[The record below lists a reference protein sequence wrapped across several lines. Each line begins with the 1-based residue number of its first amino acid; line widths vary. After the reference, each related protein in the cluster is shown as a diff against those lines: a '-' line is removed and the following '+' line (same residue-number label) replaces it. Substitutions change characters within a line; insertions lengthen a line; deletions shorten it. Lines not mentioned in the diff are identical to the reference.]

1 MPSFH
6 AIRLT
11 PPPPVTPPP
20 QSDKAI
26 CQSLWFI
33 AKSEYSQFLLTFKNN
48 IIKYYELQNYN
59 SLFETYLM
67 VT

>member
-6 AIRLT
+6 AIRLKKKNSW
-11 PPPPVTPPP
+11 VTPP

-26 CQSLWFI
+26 CQSLTFI
-33 AKSEYSQFLLTFKNN
+33 AKSEYSHILLKIKNN

-59 SLFETYLM
+59 SLFETCR
-67 VT
+67 